1 MQRRIIPGV
10 IDGKQELCCIA
21 PDATVAEAAKLMRA
35 RHVAAVLVT
44 EGQRL
49 AGIVTERD
57 VTYRVTAEDRD
68 PHEVRVREV
77 MTDDPKTIAPDDTA
91 GEALQLMRAGH
102 FRHLPV
108 VENGRVVGMVSLRDL
123 YEAVRASLEEDLQ
136 NAASFIQGETY
147 GTSG

>member
-10 IDGKQELCCIA
+10 IDGRQELCCIS
-21 PDATVAEAAKLMRA
+21 PDASVAEAAKLMRA

-44 EGQRL
+44 EGERL
-49 AGIVTERD
+49 AGIITERD

-68 PHEVRVREV
+68 AREVRVREV
-77 MTDDPKTIAPDDTA
+77 MTDNPRTIRPDDTA

-108 VENGRVVGMVSLRDL
+108 VEDGRVVGMVSLRDL

-136 NAASFIQGETY
+136 NAASFIQGEAY

>member
-10 IDGKQELCCIA
+10 IDGKQKLCTIS
-21 PDATVAEAAKLMRA
+21 PDATVTEAAKLMRT
-35 RHVAAVLVT
+35 RYVAAVLVT
-44 EGQRL
+44 EGDRL

-57 VTYRVTAEDRD
+57 VTYRVTAEGRD
-68 PHEVRVREV
+68 ASQVRVREI
-77 MTDDPKTIAPDDTA
+77 MTDKPRTIGPEDTA
-91 GEALQLMRAGH
+91 GEALQLMRDGH

-108 VENGRVVGMVSLRDL
+108 VQDGRVVGMVSLRDL

-136 NAASFIQGETY
+136 NAASFIQGEAY